1 MHLEAS
7 MPSSPPGHVITLSLN
22 PTIDRI
28 LEVPGLRVGDHLQG
42 RLLARQP
49 AGKAVNVSRALVT
62 LWTRST
68 VVGWVAA
75 DTAALLEDFL
85 EDMGVRA
92 RLIPIAG
99 QARENITLID
109 PQAGT
114 ETHIRD
120 VGPTVTPPDVSR
132 LVEVLD
138 EVADERCLAVVTGS
152 APPGLS
158 PDGWAGLVEGLL
170 GRGATVAVDAS
181 GELLRRAAERPVWLL
196 KPNLRELGELVGRR
210 VESQE
215 EILEI
220 GRRLNR
226 QIAVVLVTL
235 GSGGAYAF
243 AEGRVWRGR
252 TRLPQTEVRSTV
264 GCGDSFLAGFL
275 AGCLDPG
282 RPMPSRL
289 QQALA
294 VAAASALT
302 DRPAVFE
309 PDAVRSCQERTEVV
323 EIT

>member
-1 MHLEAS
+1 
-7 MPSSPPGHVITLSLN
+7 MPSSPASHIVTLSLN

-28 LEVPGLRVGDHLQG
+28 LEVPGLRIGEHVQG

-49 AGKAVNVSRALVT
+49 AGKAINVSRALVT

-68 VVGWVAA
+68 VVGWVGA
-75 DTAALLEDFL
+75 DTAALFEDFL

-109 PQAGT
+109 PQAGS
-114 ETHIRD
+114 ETHIREL
-120 VGPTVTPPDVSR
+120 GPTVTAPDVSR
-132 LVEVLD
+132 LAEVLA
-138 EVADERCLAVVTGS
+138 EVADARCLAVVTGS
-152 APPGLS
+152 AAPGLS
-158 PDGWAGLVEGLL
+158 ADGWAGLLDGML
-170 GRGATVAVDAS
+170 GRGATVAVDTS
-181 GELLRRAAERPVWLL
+181 GELLRRAAQRPVWLL

-220 GRRLNR
+220 GRQLNR

-235 GSGGAYAF
+235 GSRGAYAF

-252 TRLPQTEVRSTV
+252 TSLAQNEVRSTV

-275 AGCLDPG
+275 AARMDPD
-282 RPMPSRL
+282 RPLSSCL

-294 VAAASALT
+294 VAAASSLT

-309 PDAVRSCQERTEVV
+309 PDVVRACQERTEVEEV
-323 EIT
+323 T